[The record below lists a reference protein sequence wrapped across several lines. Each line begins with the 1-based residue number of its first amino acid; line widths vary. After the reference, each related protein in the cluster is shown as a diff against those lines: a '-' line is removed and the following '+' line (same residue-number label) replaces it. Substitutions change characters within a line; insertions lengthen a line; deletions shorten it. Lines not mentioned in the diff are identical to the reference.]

1 MGRFKTKEEC
11 TFYTST
17 KSIIDFTCDSTYDI
31 KDSEATITIH
41 HSGSDI
47 KFTIKNFKFGIVELI
62 FDLPDKTLKYKNK
75 TNIGENL
82 IPKPFSSVNDLDN
95 KIELITKDD
104 VDDSKPFFKSSTN
117 LNEYKIIV
125 HLDCFKIEYYIN
137 STLLFSFNNTKSLA
151 LLFDK
156 DKDLKSNS
164 FDFTYHGITKC
175 VGLPERPSHLLLDDN
190 HYRMFNTDDNDQK
203 VGNTQPTYGSIPML
217 HGINKDHIVT
227 VFNSNAS
234 DQWVGLKTINNS
246 DRQIEWI
253 TEGGIIDLYLFS
265 DNDYMRNLEKVAK
278 VTGYAPLAPLS
289 IFGYHQCR
297 WGYADE
303 DDIIGVAK
311 KFDEYEIPYDVFWMD
326 IEHTND
332 KRYFTWNP
340 NGFSHTKEFIQKLHD
355 DHRNVVTIV
364 DPHIKKDD
372 AYEVCKILKEKDCFV
387 KKKDDEGNLVPYIG
401 HCWPGTSYYADFINY
416 EKLLPLYKQ
425 FFKNEDYFFGFDNI
439 YTWVDMNEPS
449 VFDSEE
455 MTMPKTNLHFDGTQL
470 VEHKEVHN
478 IYGYFY
484 QKVAYNSL
492 KNRFDNKYRPFILSR
507 SYYAGS
513 QQNSFIWTGDNKA
526 TYEFMNNGIETNIIN
541 GLCGHSSCGSD
552 VGGFINNPSAQL
564 MKDWYSFGLFYMF
577 FRGHSA
583 FDTIRREPWLFGDD
597 VLNSIK
603 NSIILRYHILMFIYT
618 KFYEYTQT
626 GVSVLKPIWMVFKEQ
641 FNELINIKDNSSLF
655 VLGKEIIGVNEYTLC
670 ETGAKFLNSLKT
682 PLYELESGCRATNFS
697 VKDKEQKIRKIVIG
711 GKIIPWTDEVKKCA
725 YNVLRSPLSIKVF
738 VDENKKAKGYYYMD
752 DGKTIELEGH
762 FLYLQFVFNNGSIKI
777 ENLNTSK
784 EVTNGLIKDIIPNWN
799 KIEVYGYGK
808 EAKVAKVN
816 GKDVPVTYNKETD
829 MAVLDLSALKIKVCE
844 LVNASLE

>member
-227 VFNSNAS
+227 VFNNNAS

-364 DPHIKKDD
+364 DPHIKNDD
-372 AYEVCKILKEKDCFV
+372 AYEVCKI
-387 KKKDDEGNLVPYIG
+387 
-401 HCWPGTSYYADFINY
+401 
-416 EKLLPLYKQ
+416 
-425 FFKNEDYFFGFDNI
+425 
-439 YTWVDMNEPS
+439 
-449 VFDSEE
+449 
-455 MTMPKTNLHFDGTQL
+455 
-470 VEHKEVHN
+470 
-478 IYGYFY
+478 
-484 QKVAYNSL
+484 
-492 KNRFDNKYRPFILSR
+492 
-507 SYYAGS
+507 
-513 QQNSFIWTGDNKA
+513 
-526 TYEFMNNGIETNIIN
+526 
-541 GLCGHSSCGSD
+541 
-552 VGGFINNPSAQL
+552 
-564 MKDWYSFGLFYMF
+564 
-577 FRGHSA
+577 
-583 FDTIRREPWLFGDD
+583 
-597 VLNSIK
+597 
-603 NSIILRYHILMFIYT
+603 
-618 KFYEYTQT
+618 
-626 GVSVLKPIWMVFKEQ
+626 
-641 FNELINIKDNSSLF
+641 
-655 VLGKEIIGVNEYTLC
+655 
-670 ETGAKFLNSLKT
+670 
-682 PLYELESGCRATNFS
+682 
-697 VKDKEQKIRKIVIG
+697 
-711 GKIIPWTDEVKKCA
+711 
-725 YNVLRSPLSIKVF
+725 
-738 VDENKKAKGYYYMD
+738 
-752 DGKTIELEGH
+752 
-762 FLYLQFVFNNGSIKI
+762 
-777 ENLNTSK
+777 
-784 EVTNGLIKDIIPNWN
+784 
-799 KIEVYGYGK
+799 
-808 EAKVAKVN
+808 
-816 GKDVPVTYNKETD
+816 
-829 MAVLDLSALKIKVCE
+829 
-844 LVNASLE
+844 